1 MGPRG
6 PAGPA
11 IPCRTRQILKTAL
24 RKYRKFIFVFIAV
37 CVNVFLTV
45 SPLSPEV
52 PCGPGSPL
60 SPFSPCSPGGPM
72 SPIRPG

>member
-24 RKYRKFIFVFIAV
+24 RLRFYCCM